1 MTALAFPPKLAKSLQ
16 PNNRQ
21 LWSPPESGLSCRR
34 EVEFLATSPPL
45 LSFRD
50 CFIITEE
57 ATGIV
62 KPNIWLGEKFLP
74 LVDPDHRMLEAPSFN
89 IDQQGREQT
98 LQSCQ
103 NS

>member
-1 MTALAFPPKLAKSLQ
+1 M
-16 PNNRQ
+16 
-21 LWSPPESGLSCRR
+21 
-34 EVEFLATSPPL
+34 PPL

-74 LVDPDHRMLEAPSFN
+74 LVDPDHRMLEAPESSFN